1 MISLAAAPADAPE
14 LLFLGEGARHGY
26 VEGALSTGFRLTKVP
41 SGQSLSGSDVEQQLG
56 QYALVVISDYPARN
70 LTTAHQEAIAR
81 AVEHDGRGLLM
92 IGGWASFGGPHG
104 SYYGT
109 RIAELLP
116 VEIAAE
122 DDRTNTPL
130 GTVLIAQHESHPAIA
145 SIHGQEPC
153 VVVGYNGVRERAGAT
168 VLVEGHSLKVDAEL
182 RPRLEKA
189 TTPVLSVWQ
198 RGAGRVGALAP
209 DVMPHWAGGIL
220 DWGTQRVT
228 LPTGNEVGHLYPAF
242 LVDLGRWLAKV

>member
-1 MISLAAAPADAPE
+1 MMVLTEAAADAPQ

-41 SGQSLSGSDVEQQLG
+41 SGQPLSGSNVEQQLG
-56 QYALVVISDYPARN
+56 QYALIVISDYPARN

-109 RIAELLP
+109 RVAELLP

-130 GTVLIAQHESHPAIA
+130 GTVLIAQRESHPAIA

-182 RPRLEKA
+182 RPRLEKS

-220 DWGTQRVT
+220 DWGAQRVT

-242 LVDLGRWLAKV
+242 LVDLGRWLASV